1 MGPFMQTPHAKPP
14 GSWYFGIVLLVTFTG
29 CAYYNT
35 FYLAKRS
42 FRDGQKAQERSVTD
56 APAPDAMQKYEV
68 TIRQCAK
75 ILIDYPKSKWVDDA
89 LYYMGAAMYGKGD
102 YSGAIKKFGELRAT
116 VPKSPFVP
124 ESKLVEALARYR
136 RKEYVEAEAMFREV
150 EVQYPD
156 LKRKWELYYYG
167 AECEVGLRNYPAAL
181 AWYKRA
187 VETAERKRQR
197 ADALRRMGD
206 AFYASAKFDSAQE
219 IYTQGL
225 KHEEVGSRRLDLA
238 LKRGDALEQIK
249 RYEEALAFYQSW
261 KPFATNE
268 KREGELMIRIYG
280 VQALLGR
287 TNEAV
292 EGYRA
297 LVTQY
302 PHTPIAYESQ
312 FRLGYLHESLGDFDS
327 AGREYDKL
335 KEEAGFSE
343 FQMQGKRRSANLATI
358 KQYRT
363 TLQSDTAQTRPR
375 AAFLLAELYYF
386 QIEKVDSALIQY
398 EAVERSFPQSP
409 YAPKSAF
416 ARLWILT
423 HDLRDT
429 TAAAA
434 LTDSIV
440 SRYRKTRYAE
450 SSLYLWRRW
459 AGTND
464 ARTALLD
471 SMLAHPDT
479 TIARERVEELLESRL
494 NAAAQ
499 DTAKAPPVVTTP
511 MTPAEEAR
519 RDSLAAYTR
528 ALYKAQREG
537 KPAPPP
543 PPPILPRPADADTAR
558 TKTPPP
564 APADTTSTAPP
575 DTTSEEPPDT
585 TSTPTIGPSR

>member
-14 GSWYFGIVLLVTFTG
+14 GSWYLGIVLLVTFTG

-42 FRDGQKAQERSVTD
+42 FRDGQKAQERSVVDT
-56 APAPDAMQKYEV
+56 PAPDAMQKYDV

-75 ILIDYPKSKWVDDA
+75 ILVDYPKSKWVDDA

-102 YSGAIKKFGELRAT
+102 YPGAIKKFGELRAT

-124 ESKLVEALARYR
+124 ESKLVEALALYR
-136 RKEYVEAEAMFREV
+136 RKEYVEAQTMFREV

-187 VETAERKRQR
+187 VETAGKKRRR

-206 AFYASAKFDSAQE
+206 AFYASAKFDSAQVV
-219 IYTQGL
+219 YAQGL
-225 KHEEVGSRRLDLA
+225 KYEEVGTRRLDLA

-249 RYEEALAFYQSW
+249 RYDEALAFYQSW
-261 KPFATNE
+261 KPFAVNE
-268 KREGELMIRIYG
+268 RREAEFQIRIYG
-280 VQALLGR
+280 VMALLGR
-287 TNEAV
+287 TNEAI
-292 EGYRA
+292 EGYKA
-297 LVTQY
+297 LATQF
-302 PHTPIAYESQ
+302 PHTPIAFEAQ

-335 KEEAGFSE
+335 KDEGGYSE
-343 FQMQGKRRSANLATI
+343 FLLQGRRRSANLSTI

-363 TLQSDTAQTRPR
+363 TLQSDTAQARPR

-386 QIEKVDSALIQY
+386 QIEKIDSALIRY
-398 EAVERSFPQSP
+398 ELVERNFPLSP
-409 YAPKSAF
+409 FAPKAAF

-423 HDLRDT
+423 HDMRDT

-459 AGTND
+459 SGATD

-471 SMLAHPDT
+471 SMLANPDT
-479 TIARERVEELLESRL
+479 TIARERVEELLEARL
-494 NAAAQ
+494 QATAQ
-499 DTAKAPPVVTTP
+499 QDSAKAPVVAP
-511 MTPAEEAR
+511 AMTPAEEAR

-543 PPPILPRPADADTAR
+543 PPPIVPRPAEADTAR
-558 TKTPPP
+558 TSAPPP
-564 APADTTSTAPP
+564 ARPDTTSTAPP

-585 TSTPTIGPSR
+585 TSTPIIGPSR